1 MNRSPESTGATS
13 WPVLSE
19 ARRRPPRAH
28 PWRRRI
34 LVSVAVLVVL
44 VVVAVGLVVKL
55 APTPAALAL
64 PTTPAGTP
72 IGALQGTWSVSAG
85 SLAGYRVQETFFGF
99 SNVAVGRTT
108 AVAGT
113 LGIAGNEVISAV
125 FRIDLAAITASGKRQ
140 PQVASSLQTA
150 VYPDATFRLTEP
162 MTLSMGFSS
171 GKTMTATATGDLTM
185 RGISRP
191 DSLTISGRRDGDT
204 LQAVGS
210 IPVAFGDWG
219 IKGPAG
225 FGWFGSLADH
235 GVAEFF
241 VVLHRQ

>member
-1 MNRSPESTGATS
+1 MTGEMTGATPWQVS
-13 WPVLSE
+13 SR
-19 ARRRPPRAH
+19 ARRRSPRAH

-34 LVSVAVLVVL
+34 LLGVVVL
-44 VVVAVGLVVKL
+44 VALAVVAVGLVVKL
-55 APTPAALAL
+55 APTPAVLAL

-72 IGALQGTWSVSAG
+72 VGALQGTWSVSAG
-85 SLAGYRVQETFFGF
+85 SVAGYRVQETFFGL
-99 SNVAVGRTT
+99 SNFAVGRTT

-113 LGIAGNEVISAV
+113 LGIAGNEVVSAV
-125 FRIDLAAITASGKRQ
+125 FRIDLAALTASGKRQ
-140 PQVASSLQTA
+140 PQVASSLETA

-162 MTLSMGFSS
+162 MTLSIGFSS
-171 GKTMTATATGDLTM
+171 GKTMTATATGDLAM

-191 DSLTISGRRDGDT
+191 VSLTISGRRDGEV

-210 IPVAFGDWG
+210 IPVVFADWG

-235 GVAEFF
+235 GVAEFS
-241 VVLHRQ
+241 VVLRRQ